1 MNLLNALRGNRVTV
15 GLDIGSHSIKL
26 AKVQHRKDGFFLEAT
41 GIKEL
46 KPGTI
51 ENGAIKNRD
60 ALMDAV
66 STLIN
71 QCDPSIVNVV
81 ISITGHGIL
90 SDKFH
95 FKFESSE
102 NAEETIL
109 WEAGQRPPFDVD
121 NITLD
126 YKILRKIPETGEV
139 EVLIV
144 AAKNHIMQSYIDL
157 LYEVGLKPVIVDVDA
172 FSIFNC
178 YSYEVG
184 NEPSEGTVILL
195 NIGHSLTTVAFLK
208 DGIYHS
214 ARDIA
219 TAGDFFC
226 KTLRRNLN
234 ISEQAAG
241 DVIKGYPDAALDPNL
256 IRQSIEYAAEELAS
270 GLDLA
275 LSYFK
280 SSEKS
285 DKINRIIVSGGGA
298 YIPGILSFLE
308 KRHETTVRIAN
319 PLSFMQF
326 DPALFGMVNPQ
337 RISAFLTV
345 AIGLA
350 MRKVVES

>member
-1 MNLLNALRGNRVTV
+1 MNIMRRLRGDRSTV
-15 GLDIGSHSIKL
+15 GLDIGSHSVKL
-26 AKVQHRKDGFFLEAT
+26 AKVQHNKNGYFLEAT

-51 ENGAIKNRD
+51 ENGAITDRD
-60 ALMDAV
+60 ALIEAV

-71 QCDPSIVNVV
+71 QCDPSIVEVV

-90 SDKFH
+90 SDKFL
-95 FKFESSE
+95 FKFDAGET
-102 NAEETIL
+102 NEETIL

-126 YKILRKIPETGEV
+126 YKLLRRVPETGES

-144 AAKNHIMQSYIDL
+144 AAKNQIMQPYIDL
-157 LYEVGLKPVIVDVDA
+157 LYEAGLKPIIVDVDA
-172 FSIFNC
+172 FAIYNC
-178 YSYEVG
+178 YCLETKEDISQ
-184 NEPSEGTVILL
+184 STVLLL
-195 NIGHSLTTVAFLK
+195 NIGHSLSTVAFVK
-208 DGIYHS
+208 NGIYHS

-219 TAGDFFC
+219 TAGEFFS
-226 KTLRRNLN
+226 KTLRRNLGVP
-234 ISEQAAG
+234 EKGAA
-241 DVIKGYPDAALDPNL
+241 DIIRGYPDPSLEPNL

-285 DKINRIIVSGGGA
+285 DKVDRIIVSGGGA
-298 YIPGILSFLE
+298 YIPGIIPFLE
-308 KRHETTVRIAN
+308 KRQDTAVQIAN
-319 PLSFMQF
+319 PLSFVRF
-326 DPALFGMVNPQ
+326 EPALFGMVNPE
-337 RISAFLTV
+337 RIAAFLTV

-350 MRKVVES
+350 LRKVAD